1 MHNVHDV
8 APPGSI
14 ENVPPKMQDKHS
26 PLGPLVDEPAGQ
38 SEHDGAPDAEN
49 QPGRQGVHER
59 TEPLITDC
67 AKF

>member
-1 MHNVHDV
+1 M
-8 APPGSI
+8 
-14 ENVPPKMQDKHS
+14 HS

-38 SEHDGAPDAEN
+38 SEHDGAPDTEN
-49 QPGRQGVHER
+49 QPGRHGVQER